1 MSKVIG
7 PLLALVGAICTTLG
21 IIKRTSWEYQLADAF
36 GAASSSVEIILWA
49 GIIMLLLGIACIIG
63 NATGGGE

>member
-7 PLLALVGAICTTLG
+7 PILALVGAIGTTIG
-21 IIKRTSWEYQLADAF
+21 IIKKTSWEYQLADEF
-36 GAASSSVEIILWA
+36 GAASSIVEVVLWA